1 MMKNILYKTSLA
13 LCTLLISCSGG
24 GDATPKSKNTA
35 PSVPVLSS
43 PTNNNLC
50 IDNSVSFQ
58 WNVST
63 DIEKNPIVY
72 QIQVATD
79 NQFAQIVKTAE
90 VSSNNTTIGL
100 DKGKAYY
107 WRVKATDS
115 KNSSSNY
122 STTYSLYTEGVALL
136 NHLPFLPQLVSP
148 DLSATIL
155 STTATLKWTAS
166 DSDAADLLSYDVYL
180 DVNNPPTSKVGSS
193 IATTALDVNSLQTS
207 KIYYWKVVVKDNKG
221 GETIGQV
228 WSFKTN

>member
-24 GDATPKSKNTA
+24 GDAAPKSKNTA

-63 DIEKNPIVY
+63 DTEKNPIVY

-79 NQFAQIVKTAE
+79 NQFAQIIKTAE

-122 STTYSLYTEGVALL
+122 SVTYSLYTEGVALL

-155 STTATLKWTAS
+155 STTATLKWMAS
-166 DSDAADLLSYDVYL
+166 DSDAADVLSYDVYL
-180 DVNNPPTSKVGSS
+180 DVNNPPISKVGSS

-207 KIYYWKVVVKDNKG
+207 KMYYWKVVVKDNKG

>member
-13 LCTLLISCSGG
+13 LCSLLISCGGG
-24 GDATPKSKNTA
+24 GDGAPESKNTA

-50 IDNSVSFQ
+50 IDNSISFQ

-63 DIEKNPIVY
+63 DTEKNPIVY

-79 NQFAQIVKTAE
+79 NQFTQIVKTAE
-90 VSSNNTTIGL
+90 VSSNTTTVGL

-107 WRVKATDS
+107 WRVKAIDS

-122 STTYSLYTEGVALL
+122 SATYSLYTEGVALS

-148 DLSATIL
+148 DLSATIF
-155 STTATLKWTAS
+155 STSATLKWTAS
-166 DSDAADLLSYDVYL
+166 DTDVADLLSYDVYL
-180 DVNNPPTSKVGSS
+180 DVNNPPTSKVASS
-193 IATTALDVNSLQTS
+193 ITTTALDVNSLQTS
-207 KIYYWKVVVKDNKG
+207 KVYYWKVVVKDNKG

-228 WSFKTN
+228 WSFKSN